1 MRIVNT
7 VNTVYTR
14 SVYPSIYSTIVCGLH
29 FYSNNIL
36 IFHRS
41 KLYYPW
47 HNIVR
52 ITKSYCDAQGY
63 SITIHYFTTIC
74 TSVLRYVYILNVFC
88 CIETETFQ
96 RKMLWLQID
105 EGVACSG
112 ATVSTLPVTFFDY
125 SWWRSSAAI
134 LKRLCIQC
142 HRSTLL

>member
-1 MRIVNT
+1 LKIVNT
-7 VNTVYTR
+7 VNTVYKR
-14 SVYPSIYSTIVCGLH
+14 SMYPSTYSTIVYGRH

-52 ITKSYCDAQGY
+52 ITKSYYDAQGY

-74 TSVLRYVYILNVFC
+74 TSVLRYVYILHIFYS
-88 CIETETFQ
+88 IETETFQ
-96 RKMLWLQID
+96 IKMLWLQID
-105 EGVACSG
+105 EGVGYSG
-112 ATVSTLPVTFFDY
+112 ATLSSLPVTFFDY

-134 LKRLCIQC
+134 LKRLCIQF